1 MTVFRVARRDYADL
15 SGRGGTRYAGRWHK
29 KGHPIIYAAGSVAL
43 AALEYAVHTSVRPV
57 DSVLMEI
64 EVPDGVAVT
73 IEDRIGGELPGNW
86 SFVEEQS
93 RQLGTDWLLEG
104 KILMLS
110 VPSVVIPFERNLLL
124 NPRHHEFGSVVIK
137 KVAPFFFDPR
147 IFGAGGKT
155 P

>member
-1 MTVFRVARRDYADL
+1 MTVFRIARRDYADL
-15 SGRGGTRYAGRWHK
+15 SGGGGIRYAGRWHR
-29 KGHPIIYAAGSVAL
+29 KGHPIVYAAGSVAL

-64 EVPDGVAVT
+64 EVPDGVSVT
-73 IEDRIGGELPGNW
+73 IESRTGGELPGNW
-86 SFVEEQS
+86 SFVEDQS

-124 NPRHHEFGSVVIK
+124 NPRHRQFGSVLVK
-137 KVAPFFFDPR
+137 KIAPFFFDPR
-147 IFGAGGKT
+147 IFGSPGKIS
-155 P
+155 

>member
-1 MTVFRVARRDYADL
+1 MTVRIARRDYADL
-15 SGRGGTRYAGRWHK
+15 SGRGGTRYSGRWHK

-64 EVPDGVAVT
+64 EVPDGAWAT
-73 IEDRIGGELPGNW
+73 IEERIGGELPGNW
-86 SFVEEQS
+86 AFVEEQS

-110 VPSVVIPFERNLLL
+110 VPSVVVPFERNLLL
-124 NPRHHEFGSVVIK
+124 NPRHPQFASVLVRKI
-137 KVAPFFFDPR
+137 APFFFDPR
-147 IFGAGGKT
+147 IFGAGGK